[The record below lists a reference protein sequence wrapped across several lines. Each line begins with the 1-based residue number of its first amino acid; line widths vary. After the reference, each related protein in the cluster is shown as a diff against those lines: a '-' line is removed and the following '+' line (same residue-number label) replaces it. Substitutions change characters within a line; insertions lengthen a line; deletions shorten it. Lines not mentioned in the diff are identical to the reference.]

1 MSTSQRAAVER
12 GAEPVATPQRSGGG
26 WSLAEAGVTIAVG
39 YLALS
44 AALIVVGLILVHLLA
59 PVRHWD
65 DHVNAWFAAHR
76 TSGWNRVSKA
86 GTFLAN
92 TMGVV
97 VVATVVTVFGLLR
110 RWGRMAALLACGLA
124 VELAVFLTVNY
135 IVQRPRPTAT
145 HLGPTPSTY
154 SFPSGHVGATFVL
167 YGGIAVLV
175 MSRTARR
182 WARTLA
188 WSVAALAVVWVG
200 LSRVYEAEHHPTD
213 AFAGLCL
220 GIGALVTTVLAIRPA
235 WPSRTSSSSPGRGRD
250 LVVLEQADSDT
261 SPRRDEALLVTGR
274 RGDIR

>member
-1 MSTSQRAAVER
+1 MFTSQGVAVER
-12 GAEPVATPQRSGGG
+12 GADPVAAPQRSRA
-26 WSLAEAGVTIAVG
+26 WSLAEGGVTIAIG

-44 AALIVVGLILVHLLA
+44 AALIVAGLILVHLLA

-97 VVATVVTVFGLLR
+97 VVAAVVTGFGLLR
-110 RWGRMAALLACGLA
+110 RWGRLAALLTCGLA
-124 VELAVFLTVNY
+124 LELAVFLTVNY
-135 IVQRPRPTAT
+135 IVQRPRPNAA

-175 MSRTARR
+175 ASRTAHR

-188 WSVAALAVVWVG
+188 WTVAALVALWVG

-213 AFAGLCL
+213 VFAGLCL
-220 GIGALVTTVLAIRPA
+220 GIGALVATVLAIRPA
-235 WPSRTSSSSPGRGRD
+235 WPSWTNSISPGTGRH
-250 LVVLEQADSDT
+250 LVLLEQADPDT
-261 SPRRDEALLVTGR
+261 NPRRDKAPLVTDR
-274 RGDIR
+274 RAEIR